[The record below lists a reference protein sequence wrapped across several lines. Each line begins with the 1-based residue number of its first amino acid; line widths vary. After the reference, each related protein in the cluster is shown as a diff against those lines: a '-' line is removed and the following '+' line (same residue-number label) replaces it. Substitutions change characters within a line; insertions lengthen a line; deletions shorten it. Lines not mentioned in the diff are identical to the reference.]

1 MRTFVS
7 GACDASSKLW
17 DIRDGMCR
25 QSFTGHVSDI
35 NAVCVSDHLYFCM
48 GIKGEDKS
56 YSGMNLTYSLLG
68 YLDLKSVILLG

>member
-35 NAVCVSDHLYFCM
+35 NAVCVSDHLYFHM
-48 GIKGEDKS
+48 GRKGEDKS
-56 YSGMNLTYSLLG
+56 CHCMNSACSLLG
-68 YLDLKSVILLG
+68 YLD